1 MGYAGKRV
9 DKGSSTKRA
18 LGVDN
23 QEIFLYASLSVI
35 LLKSPFQQIFWGIS
49 FCGCSCMRQAVK
61 YLQSQDTCSRNPAGS
76 GSTES
81 TMFNASLFATCRPGP

>member
-35 LLKSPFQQIFWGIS
+35 LLKSPFQ
-49 FCGCSCMRQAVK
+49 
-61 YLQSQDTCSRNPAGS
+61 
-76 GSTES
+76 
-81 TMFNASLFATCRPGP
+81 